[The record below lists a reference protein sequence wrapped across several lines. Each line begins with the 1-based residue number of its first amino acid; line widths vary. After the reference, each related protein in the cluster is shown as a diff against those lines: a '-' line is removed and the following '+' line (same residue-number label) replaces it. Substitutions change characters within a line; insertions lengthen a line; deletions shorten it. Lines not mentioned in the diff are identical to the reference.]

1 MDLKDRTP
9 MMLILDISKKFRDV
23 MRDKSEAVG
32 LVDSYR
38 PILCVLKKHDG
49 CTQQEICKYTQLKA
63 PTISLTL
70 QKMESDGF
78 IRRDVDQNDKRNIR
92 IYITDKVRGIQK
104 EIDRM
109 LKETDSEF
117 FAGLNEEEVKQGK
130 ELLLKIASNIGLYE
144 RSFKE

>member
-1 MDLKDRTP
+1 MDIKDRTP
-9 MMLILDISKKFRDV
+9 MMLILDISKRFRDV
-23 MRDKSEAVG
+23 MREKSEEVG
-32 LVDSYR
+32 FVDSYR

-78 IRRDVDQNDKRNIR
+78 IRRDVDKDDKRNIR
-92 IYITDKVRGIQK
+92 IYITDKVLGIQK

-117 FAGLNEEEVKQGK
+117 FNGLSKEVVEKGK
-130 ELLLKIASNIGLYE
+130 EILLKIASNIGLFE
-144 RSFKE
+144 RGDK

>member
-1 MDLKDRTP
+1 MDIKDRTP

-23 MRDKSEAVG
+23 MREKSESIG

-49 CTQQEICKYTQLKA
+49 CTQQDICKYTQLKA

-70 QKMESDGF
+70 QKMESNGL
-78 IRRDVDQNDKRNIR
+78 IRRDVDQDDKRNIR
-92 IYITDKVRGIQK
+92 IYITDKVLGMQK

-109 LKETDSEF
+109 LKETDNEF
-117 FAGLNEEEVKQGK
+117 FKGLSEEEVKEGK
-130 ELLLKIASNIGLYE
+130 EILLKIASNIGLYE
-144 RSFKE
+144 GNDK